1 MAVTYTWVF
10 NPLDVKLSEDG
21 LTNVVYNVN
30 WRLIGIDGTYSA
42 NVYGSVGVPA
52 PSPAAFTPYDQLTE
66 SMVQGWVVDALGTE
80 QVAAYEQSIAAQIAL
95 QQNPVD
101 ASLPPPWSQN

>member
-10 NPLDVKLSEDG
+10 DPLDVKLSEDG

-30 WRLIGIDGTYSA
+30 WRLIGTDGVYSDE
-42 NVYGSVGVPA
+42 VYGVVGVPA

-80 QVAAYEQSIAAQIAL
+80 QVAQYETGIAAQIAL

>member
-10 NPLDVKLSEDG
+10 DPLDVKLSDDG

-30 WRLIGIDGTYSA
+30 WRLIGTDGVYSDD
-42 NVYGSVGVPA
+42 VYGVVGVPA
-52 PSPAAFTPYDQLTE
+52 PSSDAFTPYDQLTQE
-66 SMVQGWVVDALGTE
+66 IVQGWVVDALGTE
-80 QVAAYEQSIAAQIAL
+80 QVASYETSIAAQIAL

-101 ASLPPPWSQN
+101 ASLPPPWSNT

>member
-10 NPLDVKLSEDG
+10 NPLDVKLSDDG

-30 WRLIGIDGTYSA
+30 WRLVGTDGTYTSS
-42 NVYGSVGVPA
+42 VYGSCGVPA
-52 PSPAAFTPYDQLTE
+52 PAPDAFTPYDQLTE
-66 SMVQGWVVDALGTE
+66 ETVQGWVVDALGTE
-80 QVAAYEQSIAAQIAL
+80 KVAQYETSIAAQIAL

-101 ASLPPPWSQN
+101 APLSPPWSN